1 MSHIMDRSE
10 GTKSYGVQMF
20 QASVD
25 ESYKMGNGFQFLHQ
39 AVEKID
45 ESPKLMLDY
54 IVGHV
59 FSKMTAEVVIR
70 KHGQVAIDALFKEF
84 KRLHNLEVF
93 EGMLASDLSQEQM
106 RNALASINIVKEK
119 QCGGIKGRS
128 VADGRKQKIFYKKY
142 DITSTTV
149 STDAILMILMI
160 DAWEQR
166 VVGTSDVTGAYLQAD
181 MEDFLILRAKAFLIC
196 S

>member
-1 MSHIMDRSE
+1 MDRSE

-25 ESYKMGNGFQFLHQ
+25 ESYKMGNGFQFLYQ

-70 KHGQVAIDALFKEF
+70 KHGQVAIDALLKELAQ
-84 KRLHNLEVF
+84 LHNL
-93 EGMLASDLSQEQM
+93 
-106 RNALASINIVKEK
+106 
-119 QCGGIKGRS
+119 
-128 VADGRKQKIFYKKY
+128 
-142 DITSTTV
+142 
-149 STDAILMILMI
+149 
-160 DAWEQR
+160 
-166 VVGTSDVTGAYLQAD
+166 
-181 MEDFLILRAKAFLIC
+181 
-196 S
+196 